1 MLGSAM
7 PLNPTRALR
16 VGVCASML
24 APATD
29 PCGIESVE
37 AAAALGFDYIEL
49 SLAHLAA
56 LERSRFDELV
66 ARVAGSGLGCEA
78 CNNFFPPAGRLT
90 GPAADPALALEYA
103 AAALERAARVGVEI
117 VVLGSSGAKNVP
129 DRFSLAE
136 ARRQLLALLAELGPI
151 AQRHAITIALEPIS
165 RPEAN
170 FIILAAEAL
179 ELVREL
185 DHPSIQLLVDYYHL
199 ATEREDPDVIR
210 SAGPALRH
218 LHFARAADR
227 GFPTAWEDGFAG
239 FFRAVADTGYDG
251 RLSIEAYTREFGRD
265 ARAALRLVRAGAA
278 EVIS

>member
-1 MLGSAM
+1 MSGSAM
-7 PLNPTRALR
+7 QPNGLAALR

-24 APATD
+24 VATD

-56 LERSRFDELV
+56 LGPSEFDEV
-66 ARVAGSGLGCEA
+66 AARVAASGLRCEA
-78 CNNFFPPAGRLT
+78 CNNFFPPRVRLT
-90 GPAADPALALEYA
+90 GPVADPARALEYA
-103 AAALERAARVGVEI
+103 AAALERAARLGVEI

-129 DRFSLAE
+129 DGFPLAQ
-136 ARRQLLALLAELGPI
+136 ARRQLLGLLAELGPM
-151 AQRHAITIALEPIS
+151 AQRHGITIALEPIS

-170 FIILAAEAL
+170 FITLAAEAL

-199 ATEREDPDVIR
+199 AAEREDPDVIR

-227 GFPTAWEDGFAG
+227 GFPTAWEAGFAG

-251 RLSIEAYTREFGRD
+251 RLSIEAFTSDFGRD